1 MTEKEVEFRNVRQG
15 WLKFMYFYTIVGAG
29 GFGLGILFIPE
40 VIQSAFGFPA
50 QDPVVLGIVGSVY
63 AAFGLLSIPGLR
75 SPMNFVPILLLQLC
89 YKVIWVGIIAAPLLF
104 SSGRFPF
111 HAVVLLVI
119 FATYI
124 IGDIIAIPFS
134 SILSKGIIT
143 ASRRDLRC

>member
-1 MTEKEVEFRNVRQG
+1 
-15 WLKFMYFYTIVGAG
+15 MYFYTIVGAG

-50 QDPVVLGIVGSVY
+50 LDPVVLGIVGSVY
-63 AAFGLLSIPGLR
+63 AAFGLLSIPDLR

-111 HAVVLLVI
+111 HAAVLLVI